1 MGCSSCQQNNHV
13 VPTHTTHTHATP
25 LCECACGCSEPVCP
39 TPQPC
44 TEITDSKCIIYTDA
58 AIKCGN
64 TTIVTTNASVSTA
77 LNQIVSYFCNLTTP
91 TVTEDVLCG
100 TVVIVPAGSTL
111 QEAVELIVNWICNIQ
126 KIVADNSETIEAI
139 LNSITLLQECCEEN
153 TNINLVQSEQ
163 IAVLQVCCDNNKE
176 TNLVQGEQIA
186 ALQVCCDE
194 NTETN
199 VLQTT
204 QITNI
209 QNQLGNIVPHYK
221 FIHEETSVFDGDTIT
236 ILRQSLEYCNLLPP
250 ACTTDPTF
258 IDKVCDLQISVYYLF
273 NGSWIKIPERPF
285 GSLAAEGVDI
295 LIDSTTGDISVI
307 LSIAPIDPAVSVRVV
322 ILA

>member
-13 VPTHTTHTHATP
+13 VPTNTTHTHATP

-100 TVVIVPAGSTL
+100 QDIIVAAGSTL
-111 QEAVELIVNWICNIQ
+111 EEAVIAIVDWVCSLNKDLIDVQ
-126 KIVADNSETIEAI
+126 DTITAI
-139 LNSITLLQECCEEN
+139 TQQIATLTLCCDEN
-153 TNINLVQSEQ
+153 TN
-163 IAVLQVCCDNNKE
+163 
-176 TNLVQGEQIA
+176 TNLTQDEQIA
-186 ALQVCCDE
+186 ALQVCCEE

-199 VLQTT
+199 VLQNT

-221 FIHEETSVFDGDTIT
+221 FVHEETTLFDGDTIT

-250 ACTTDPTF
+250 ACTTDPEF
-258 IDKVCDLQISVYYLF
+258 IDKVCDLHVSVYFLLA
-273 NGSWIKIPERPF
+273 GVWTKIPNKPF
-285 GSLAAEGVDI
+285 GITGTEGYELGI
-295 LIDSTTGDISVI
+295 NATTGDLTIT
-307 LSIAPIDPAVSVRVV
+307 LTIAPIEPAVPVRVV

>member
-13 VPTHTTHTHATP
+13 VPTNTTHTHATP

-100 TVVIVPAGSTL
+100 QDIIVAAGSTL
-111 QEAVELIVNWICNIQ
+111 EEAVIAIVDWVCSLNKDLIDVQ
-126 KIVADNSETIEAI
+126 DTITAI
-139 LNSITLLQECCEEN
+139 TQQIATLTLCCDEN
-153 TNINLVQSEQ
+153 TN
-163 IAVLQVCCDNNKE
+163 
-176 TNLVQGEQIA
+176 TNLTQDEQIA

-199 VLQTT
+199 VFQNT

-221 FIHEETSVFDGDTIT
+221 FVHEETTVFDGDTIT

-250 ACTTDPTF
+250 ACTTDPEF
-258 IDKVCDLQISVYYLF
+258 LDKVCDLQISVYYLF

-285 GSLAAEGVDI
+285 GSPAAQGVDI
-295 LIDSTTGDISVI
+295 LIDSTTGDISII
-307 LSIAPIDPAVSVRVV
+307 LSIAPIDPAVPVRVV

>member
-13 VPTHTTHTHATP
+13 VPTQTGTTTTTTY
-25 LCECACGCSEPVCP
+25 CDCACGCSEPVCP

-64 TTIVTTNASVSTA
+64 TTIVTANASVSTA

-91 TVTEDVLCG
+91 TITEDVLCG
-100 TVVIVPAGSTL
+100 TVMIVPAGSTL

-126 KIVADNSETIEAI
+126 KMVADNSETIEAI
-139 LNSITLLQECCEEN
+139 LNSITLLQECC
-153 TNINLVQSEQ
+153 
-163 IAVLQVCCDNNKE
+163 DN
-176 TNLVQGEQIA
+176 
-186 ALQVCCDE
+186 

-199 VLQTT
+199 VYQTT
-204 QITNI
+204 QITNL
-209 QNQLGNIVPHYK
+209 QNQINAIVPHYK
-221 FIHEETSVFDGDTIT
+221 FVHEENSVFDGDTIT

-285 GSLAAEGVDI
+285 GSPAAQGVDI
-295 LIDSTTGDISVI
+295 LINSTTGDISII
-307 LSIAPIDPAVSVRVV
+307 LSIAPIEPAVPVRVV